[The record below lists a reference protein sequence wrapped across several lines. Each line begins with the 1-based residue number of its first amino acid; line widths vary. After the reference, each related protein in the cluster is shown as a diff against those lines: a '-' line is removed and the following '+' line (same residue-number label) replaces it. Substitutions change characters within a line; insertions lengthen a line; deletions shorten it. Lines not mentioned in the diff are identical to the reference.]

1 MVLTDPEAITLL
13 NTADFLN
20 SKLSLGRDTSIE
32 SRILLNKNKISGKQV
47 ILQDIKDAVE
57 TYNREFI
64 ERQNELKS
72 NPDKPFLSTTQDW
85 ALFILF
91 SSYALFSLGVLIYIF
106 RFSKR
111 SFLLGSVF
119 IFLTVIIYTFLVFIV
134 QRYG

>member
-64 ERQNELKS
+64 ERPAGEDGARVPLHLARPARRGVFRPPGGGHVPRAHRRADRYADTFFKS
-72 NPDKPFLSTTQDW
+72 APSLHSITT
-85 ALFILF
+85 
-91 SSYALFSLGVLIYIF
+91 
-106 RFSKR
+106 
-111 SFLLGSVF
+111 
-119 IFLTVIIYTFLVFIV
+119 
-134 QRYG
+134 